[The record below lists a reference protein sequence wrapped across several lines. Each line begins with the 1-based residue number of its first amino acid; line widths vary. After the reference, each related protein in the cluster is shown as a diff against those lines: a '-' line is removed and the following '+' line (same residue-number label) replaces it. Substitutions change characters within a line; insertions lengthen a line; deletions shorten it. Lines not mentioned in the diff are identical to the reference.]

1 MLYQGPNRTEV
12 FCMKFLIRSF
22 ILVFFLTTAA
32 AAASLPDF
40 TDLAEKSGQAVVN
53 ISTVKLVK
61 GQRGLPPFF
70 RQGPRGQEPFGD
82 FFEQF
87 ERFFGDQGRG
97 VPREQ
102 RSLGS
107 GFLLSADGYIVT
119 NNHVIEGADS
129 IKVNL
134 LADKNGERSYDA
146 EVVGTDR
153 ETDLALLKIKADVD
167 LPYLSFGDSDALKV
181 GQWVMAIGNPFG
193 LDHTVTAGIVSAKG
207 RTIGAGPYDN
217 FIQTDAS
224 INPGNSGG
232 PLINLD
238 GQVVGINTAIIAS
251 GQGIGFAIPSRSAS
265 QVIEQLKEHKIVKRG
280 WLGVSIQDVDENAAK
295 ALGLEN
301 ARGALIASV
310 TPDDPADKAGIKPGD
325 VIVAVDGV
333 SISDAGDL
341 TRKIGDLLPGVKI
354 TVSVWREGRV
364 IKVPLVL
371 AQRNPERVAQG
382 APGGQEAPGEDVL
395 GLSVRPVNDAEA
407 KALELSKAA
416 GLLVLE
422 VASGSLAEQNGLAAG
437 DVIMEVN
444 GKAVNTVKAL
454 RDVIDGDGKAK
465 GVIMLLVKR
474 QGKNVFRT
482 IPLS

>member
-1 MLYQGPNRTEV
+1 
-12 FCMKFLIRSF
+12 MKYVAHSLLFLF
-22 ILVFFLTTAA
+22 LVMTSAA
-32 AAASLPDF
+32 TAASLPDF

-53 ISTVKLVK
+53 ISTVKVVK
-61 GQRGLPPFF
+61 GQRNLPPIF
-70 RQGPRGQEPFGD
+70 RQGPGGQQPFGD

-87 ERFFGDQGRG
+87 ERFFGEQGRG

-146 EVVGTDR
+146 EVVGTDQ
-153 ETDLALLKIKADVD
+153 ETDLALLKIKADVA
-167 LPYLSFGDSDALKV
+167 LPYLDFGDSDSLKV

-232 PLINLD
+232 PLINMD
-238 GQVVGINTAIIAS
+238 GQVIGINTAIIAS
-251 GQGIGFAIPSRSAS
+251 GQGIGFAIPSRLAK
-265 QVIEQLKEHKIVKRG
+265 QVIDQLKEHKTVKRG
-280 WLGVSIQDVDENAAK
+280 WLGVSIQDVDDNAAK
-295 ALGLEN
+295 ALGLNN
-301 ARGALIASV
+301 ARGALVASV
-310 TPDDPADKAGIKPGD
+310 TPGDPADKAGIKAGD
-325 VIVAVDGV
+325 VIVAVDDV
-333 SISDAGDL
+333 SINDAGDL
-341 TRKIGDLLPGVKI
+341 TRKIGDLLPGEKI
-354 TVSVWREGRV
+354 TLSVWRDGKSV
-364 IKVPLVL
+364 KVPLVL
-371 AQRNPERVAQG
+371 AQRNAERVAQG
-382 APGGQEAPGEDVL
+382 GGQSMPGEDVL
-395 GLSVRPVNDAEA
+395 GLSVRPVNEDEA
-407 KALELSKAA
+407 KALELPKAV

-422 VASGSLAEQNGLAAG
+422 VGSGSLAEQNGLAAG
-437 DVIMEVN
+437 DVILEVN
-444 GKAVNTVKAL
+444 GKAVDTVKAF
-454 RDVIDGDGKAK
+454 REVVDSDGKAK

-474 QGKNVFRT
+474 QGKNLFRT